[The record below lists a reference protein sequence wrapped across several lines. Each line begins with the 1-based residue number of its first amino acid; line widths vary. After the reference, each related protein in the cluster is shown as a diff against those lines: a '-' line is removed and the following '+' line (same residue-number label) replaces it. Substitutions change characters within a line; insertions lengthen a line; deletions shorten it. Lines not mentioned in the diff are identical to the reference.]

1 MAEKNKEYKDS
12 DGLNAVIED
21 TEYKY
26 GFHDKDVSVFNTG
39 KGLSEKIVREIS
51 AIKKEPEWMLE
62 KRLEAYHAFEDLKN
76 PSWGPD
82 LSQID
87 FNDFTYYIKPSDRQ
101 EKSWDDVPETI
112 RNTFDRLGI
121 PEAEQKYLAGVSTQ
135 YESEVVYHNMLE
147 EVEEKGVIFLDT
159 DSALR
164 EHPEL
169 FKKYFGKVIPFSDNK
184 YAALNTAVWSGG
196 SFIYV
201 PKGVHLEK
209 PLQSYF
215 RINSQSA
222 GQFER
227 TLIIVDEG
235 ADVHYVEGCTA
246 PVYSKDSLHA
256 AVVEIYVHKNAK
268 CRYSTVQN
276 WSNNIINLVTKRAW
290 VYENGHMEWIDGN
303 IGSHINM
310 KYPSCILAEPYAKG
324 TTVSIA
330 VASKGQIQDA
340 GAKMIHLAPYTTSS
354 IVSKSVARCGGE
366 TNYRGWVVHNAKADY
381 AKSKIECDTLILDK
395 VSRSDT
401 IPLNR
406 QFNQTSQIEH
416 EATVSNISEEQLFYL
431 MSRGLSEE
439 KATEMIVMGFL
450 EPFTR
455 ELPMEYAVEL
465 NQLLKLDMSDSIG

>member
-1 MAEKNKEYKDS
+1 MAEKMNKSEVEALNS
-12 DGLNAVIED
+12 DD
-21 TEYKY
+21 YKY
-26 GFHDKDVSVFNTG
+26 GFHDKDVSVFKTE
-39 KGLSEKIVREIS
+39 KGINENVVREIS
-51 AIKKEPEWMLE
+51 AIKHEPEWMLE
-62 KRLEAYHAFEDLKN
+62 KRLEAYRFFEEAKN
-76 PSWGPD
+76 PNWGPD
-82 LSQID
+82 LSKID
-87 FNDFTYYIKPSDRQ
+87 FNEFTYYIKPSDKQ
-101 EKSWDDVPETI
+101 EKDWEEVPDTI
-112 RNTFDRLGI
+112 RETFQKLGI
-121 PEAEQKYLAGVSTQ
+121 PEAEQKFLAGVSTQ
-135 YESEVVYHNMLE
+135 YESEVVYHNMLA

-164 EHPEL
+164 EHPDL
-169 FKKYFGKVIPFSDNK
+169 FREYFGKIIPYSDNK

-201 PKGVHLEK
+201 PKGVKLEK

-215 RINSQSA
+215 RINSQSS

-227 TLIIVDEG
+227 TIIIVDEG

-246 PVYSKDSLHA
+246 PIYSKDSLHA

-276 WSNNIINLVTKRAW
+276 WSTNVINLVTKRAW

-303 IGSHINM
+303 IGSNLNM

-324 TTVSIA
+324 TTISIA
-330 VASKGQIQDA
+330 VASKGQVQDA
-340 GAKMIHLAPYTTSS
+340 GAKMIHLAPYTTSN
-354 IVSKSVARCGGE
+354 IISKSVARLGGE
-366 TNYRGWVVHNAKADY
+366 TNYRGWVVQNGRADY
-381 AKSKIECDTLILDK
+381 ARSKVECDTLILDK
-395 VSRSDT
+395 ISRSDT

-406 QFNQTSQIEH
+406 QLNQTSSIEH

-431 MSRGLSEE
+431 MSRGLSRE

-465 NQLLKLDMSDSIG
+465 NQLLKLDMSESIG